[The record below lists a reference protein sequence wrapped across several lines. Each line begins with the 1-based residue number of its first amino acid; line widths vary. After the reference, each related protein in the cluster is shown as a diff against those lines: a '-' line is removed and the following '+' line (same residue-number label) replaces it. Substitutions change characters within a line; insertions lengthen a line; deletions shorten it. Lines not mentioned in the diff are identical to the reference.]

1 MNIDKINQLIEV
13 YRDGLLN
20 DTLPFWLKESWDREL
35 GGIMTCIGRDGSVID
50 TDKNGWFQGRAAWTY
65 ATAYLNFEQNPE
77 YLEMAK
83 SLVGFIR
90 QHGKDPED
98 GRLWYHLTREGE
110 PIRKRRYSFT
120 ESFASIAMAAVA
132 KATDDKELAAEAI
145 EMFNKYT
152 AYNANPTGEAK
163 FTDTRPLRGMG
174 VPMID
179 IVTAQELRK
188 LVDLPGATEHIDACI
203 EEIKTYFIKDDIECV
218 METVNLDGS
227 ISDHMTGRELNPG
240 HAIEG
245 AWFIMNEGKI
255 RGRQDYIDLG
265 LKMLDWMWVRGWDT
279 EHGGILY
286 YRDVFNKPCSEYWQ
300 DMKFWWPHNETIIAT
315 LLAYQ
320 LTGDEKYAQWHEKVH
335 DWTYAHFP
343 DKENGEWYGYLDR
356 TGRVTTEIKGNMFKG
371 PFHMPRMQMICT
383 QILEEMKK
391 ETK

>member
-1 MNIDKINQLIEV
+1 MNINRINQLIEV

-35 GGIMTCIGRDGSVID
+35 GGIMTCVDREGSVID

-65 ATAYLNFEQNPE
+65 ATAYLNFDQNPE

-83 SLVGFIR
+83 SLVGFIKE
-90 QHGKDPED
+90 HGEDPED
-98 GRLWYHLTREGE
+98 GRLWYHYTREGQ

-132 KATDDKELAAEAI
+132 KATDDKELAQEAI

-152 AYNANPTGEAK
+152 AYNEAGAKPEK
-163 FTDTRPLRGMG
+163 FTGTRPLRGMG

-188 LVDLPGATEHIDACI
+188 LIDLPGATEHIDACI
-203 EEIKTYFIKDDIECV
+203 DEIKTYFIKDDIECV

-265 LKMLDWMWVRGWDT
+265 LKMLDWMWARGWDK

-286 YRDVFNKPCSEYWQ
+286 YRDVYNKPCSEYWQ

-320 LTGDEKYAQWHEKVH
+320 LTGDEKYAEWHEMIH

-343 DKENGEWYGYLDR
+343 DKESGEWYGYLDR

-383 QILEEMKK
+383 QILEEIK
-391 ETK
+391 EQKG